1 MLGAVKETKANGE
14 VSGMVPNLRIFET
27 KEKNYFS
34 VTVGDT
40 FLWGSSPKKRAL
52 ELANGD
58 EASVKYEN
66 YKVLE
71 VRNLSKNLTAKKSQ
85 GFFERV

>member
-1 MLGAVKETKANGE
+1 MGLRVRSMLGAAKEPKSSGE
-14 VSGMVPNLRIFET
+14 VSGMVGNLRIFET

-34 VTVGDT
+34 VTVCDT
-40 FLWGSSPKKRAL
+40 FLWGSNPKKRAL

-58 EASVKYEN
+58 KASVKYEN

-71 VRNLSKNLTAKKSQ
+71 IRNLSKT
-85 GFFERV
+85 